1 MYICT
6 YIRTKRGFVYAATTT
21 IVSSLSPV
29 VALSPMP
36 SGRGRGATLASSPRE
51 AQAAA
56 PSSLAPLGETKDAA
70 EYERQYLAIWGQ
82 VSFDAVAQSRCK
94 EGYIT

>member
-1 MYICT
+1 MYVH
-6 YIRTKRGFVYAATTT
+6 TKRGFVNAVTTT
-21 IVSSLSPV
+21 IVSSLSLA

-56 PSSLAPLGETKDAA
+56 PSSLAPLGVTKEAA
-70 EYERQYLAIWGQ
+70 KCERQYFTVWEQ
-82 VSFDAVAQSRCK
+82 VSFDVAAQSRC
-94 EGYIT
+94 

>member
-1 MYICT
+1 MYV
-6 YIRTKRGFVYAATTT
+6 RTKRGFVYAATTT